1 MEQLNEVDLQSL
13 FQFMRFLVMSKI
25 LKFSY
30 SPSLLIRSVKYPL
43 RKGGIIGIREVY
55 SFTPVLEG
63 HKTTSQFGYD
73 AY

>member
-1 MEQLNEVDLQSL
+1 
-13 FQFMRFLVMSKI
+13 MSKI